1 MPLRLGNGTASPQRL
16 FLLMQN
22 DIDAPADE
30 LREEAKRHE
39 KAAATALN
47 PESKKG
53 EEARAKESKREAN
66 DIENNLA

>member
-1 MPLRLGNGTASPQRL
+1 
-16 FLLMQN
+16 MQD

-39 KAAATALN
+39 KAAATALD

-53 EEARAKESKREAN
+53 EEARAKESKRGAN
-66 DIENNLA
+66 DIENDLA

>member
-1 MPLRLGNGTASPQRL
+1 
-16 FLLMQN
+16 MQN

-39 KAAATALN
+39 KAAATALD

-66 DIENNLA
+66 DIENDLA